1 MTQDDDPQTSRHWS
15 RGRLIVVT
23 AAVLALVGGG
33 IALSLDGPSIEDLAA
48 QATPE
53 QQAAFDDGVVTVDEF
68 HEAVTKTAE
77 CLEEGGATVEDVEI
91 SDTRAYYSFTFSVD
105 VGAGISEEALLN
117 DCRSRFLDQI
127 AAGFGLT
134 VKDAGPEARSTELAA
149 CLREAGID
157 VPADAMA
164 KEIVEAVDQTPGLE
178 AKLAFDACVDRING
192 VQP

>member
-1 MTQDDDPQTSRHWS
+1 MTQHDDPRTSRHRS
-15 RGRLIVVT
+15 LGRVIVVA

-33 IALSLDGPSIEDLAA
+33 IALSLDGPSVEDLAA
-48 QATPE
+48 RATPE
-53 QQAAFDDGVVTVDEF
+53 QQAAFADGVITVDEF
-68 HEAVTKTAE
+68 HQAVAKTAE
-77 CLEEGGATVEDVEI
+77 CLEAGGATVEKVEV
-91 SDTRAYYSFTFSVD
+91 SDTRASYSFTFSVD

-134 VKDAGPEARSTELAA
+134 VKDASPEARSTELAA

-157 VPADAMA
+157 VPTDATA
-164 KEIVEAVDQTPGLE
+164 KEIVEAVDRTPGLE